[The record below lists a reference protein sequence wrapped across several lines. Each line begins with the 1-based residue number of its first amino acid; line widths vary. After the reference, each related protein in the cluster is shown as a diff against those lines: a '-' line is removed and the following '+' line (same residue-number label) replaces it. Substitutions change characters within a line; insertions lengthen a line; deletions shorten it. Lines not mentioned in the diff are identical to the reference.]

1 MPKKIEWIGQRY
13 GRLVV
18 VSLHGHR
25 GPKRFWLCNCDCGNT
40 KIVQDSNLR
49 SGHSRSCGCFHE
61 QRRKEIRLTHG
72 KSRSRVYDT
81 WVNMKQRC
89 LNPKVDR
96 YDDYGGRGITI
107 CQEWQDSF
115 ETFYAHVGDPP
126 KNKTIDRIDNNGN
139 YEPGNVRWAT
149 KLQQQKNR
157 REYTSGGRTHL
168 FQGEHLTT
176 RQIARR
182 IGLSPSTLY
191 KRLDNGWSLEEAS
204 QPANKKFATR

>member
-157 REYTSGGRTHL
+157 REHHHRITLAGRPAQAACANRPC
-168 FQGEHLTT
+168 F
-176 RQIARR
+176 RSAARAPR
-182 IGLSPSTLY
+182 PHRSAPQDQPSTQD
-191 KRLDNGWSLEEAS
+191 RA
-204 QPANKKFATR
+204 ATQ